1 MTHFLWLL
9 VYILFKKK
17 TLIDETTS
25 NYVDKNVDSQKNN
38 NLILHIVV
46 ALKI

>member
-9 VYILFKKK
+9 VYILFKIK

-25 NYVDKNVDSQKNN
+25 NYVDKNVDSQKGI